1 MIRPIIVALFHHA
14 FRQVQSGSAHRAR
27 RRLASRVR
35 VCALGAAIVCGPG
48 VVLTARANCFDDAA
62 AYQHVNPLILRAI
75 AWQESRNQPGATHL
89 NANGS
94 TDYGVMQ
101 INSIHLVALS
111 RYGIARDALMS
122 PCKNIYIAAWQLRR
136 QIVKYGNTWAAIG
149 AYHSATPALRD
160 GYARQIAAILRRW
173 NVLPDGR
180 SGSVGMER
188 VSDTPRGALTGPVA
202 TQPAARDGA
211 GVMRAA
217 CIPGE

>member
-1 MIRPIIVALFHHA
+1 MAKPFLSILRLGRRGGRRGDDPRP
-14 FRQVQSGSAHRAR
+14 
-27 RRLASRVR
+27 
-35 VCALGAAIVCGPG
+35 
-48 VVLTARANCFDDAA
+48 TARVHASSVAIAVAFAASAPAPAQANCFDDAA

-101 INSIHLVALS
+101 INSIHLGALS
-111 RYGIARDALMS
+111 RYGITRDELMA

-136 QIVKYGNTWAAIG
+136 QIVKYGNTWAAVG

-160 GYARQIAAILRRW
+160 RYARQIAAILRAW

-180 SGSVGMER
+180 NTAAGIER
-188 VSDTPRGALTGPVA
+188 VSAS
-202 TQPAARDGA
+202 RDA
-211 GVMRAA
+211 QR
-217 CIPGE
+217 